1 MNFKISLAQL
11 HVQAGD
17 PDRNL
22 QAASSMIAQAAQ
34 NGSHFILFPELWSTG
49 YDLEHGARLALET
62 PAILA
67 ELQSLARTHN
77 LLIGGS
83 LLESTPHGL
92 FNAFAWIDP
101 ASGVVAVYRK
111 IHLFRL
117 MHEDTWLLPGDA
129 LCSVA
134 APWGVTGLAICYDLR
149 FPELFRRYALEGASA
164 LALSAEWPARRIF
177 HWQTLLRGRAI
188 ENQCFVFATNSVGPT
203 FKEQLGGRS
212 AVISPWGETLVEGS
226 ASEEELLT
234 AEIDTEQVTEA
245 RSFMPVF
252 RDRRPDLYS

>member
-11 HVQAGD
+11 HIQAGD

-22 QAASSMIAQAAQ
+22 QTAVEMVGRAAQ

-49 YDLEHGARLALET
+49 YDLENGARLALKSPE
-62 PAILA
+62 ILA
-67 ELQSLARTHN
+67 ELQRLARAHN
-77 LLIGGS
+77 LFVGGS
-83 LLESTPHGL
+83 LLESASRGL
-92 FNAFAWIDP
+92 YNAFWWIDP
-101 ASGVVAVYRK
+101 AAPGMDVYRK

-117 MHEDTWLLPGDA
+117 MDEHRWLLPGNT
-129 LCSVA
+129 LCSVP

-149 FPELFRRYALEGASA
+149 FPELFRSYAVQGASA
-164 LALSAEWPARRIF
+164 LALAAEWPSHRIA

-188 ENQCFVFATNSVGPT
+188 ENQSFVFATNCVGPA
-203 FKEQLGGRS
+203 FKDQFGGRS

-234 AEIDTEQVTEA
+234 AEIDTDQVA
-245 RSFMPVF
+245 RVRGFLPVF
-252 RDRRPDLYS
+252 QDRRPDLYS